1 MKHREPL
8 FYEKYPG
15 SIVDTS
21 QLKLMLDK
29 AQGYGYKR
37 VGFILDRGYFSKAN
51 IDYMDSCGYSFVIMV
66 KGMAEL
72 VDSLIMEHKG
82 SFESKRACDMDGF
95 GVYGKT
101 VKRKLYETDEKERYF
116 HIYHNE
122 AKRAAERTRFEA
134 KLKKMQRYLT
144 ANTGKELRFG
154 NEFHK
159 YFYLHYDKEIF
170 VYPEEKVYVTEHEI
184 DLCGY
189 FVIITSAKIFIEFIA
204 LMIRNKIYTCLTDE
218 MKNMDKKPNYMTVPV
233 ALKELEKIEMVRQT
247 DNIYRLD
254 HAVTATQKK
263 ILKAFGLTENY
274 IKHKADDISK
284 QLKKIQRK

>member
-1 MKHREPL
+1 MV
-8 FYEKYPG
+8 
-15 SIVDTS
+15 I
-21 QLKLMLDK
+21 
-29 AQGYGYKR
+29 
-37 VGFILDRGYFSKAN
+37 
-51 IDYMDSCGYSFVIMV
+51 IMV
-66 KGMAEL
+66 TETM

-159 YFYLHYDKEIF
+159 YFFFRINK
-170 VYPEEKVYVTEHEI
+170 
-184 DLCGY
+184 Y
-189 FVIITSAKIFIEFIA
+189 FLVV
-204 LMIRNKIYTCLTDE
+204 M
-218 MKNMDKKPNYMTVPV
+218 
-233 ALKELEKIEMVRQT
+233 
-247 DNIYRLD
+247 
-254 HAVTATQKK
+254 
-263 ILKAFGLTENY
+263 
-274 IKHKADDISK
+274 
-284 QLKKIQRK
+284 